1 MPTYKAPLTDMH
13 FLLSDV
19 FDAGQLAKLPGYE
32 EATLELMESIL
43 EEGAKVCE
51 EVLLPINQ
59 SGDIEGCTFNAGKV
73 TTPKGFKEAYD
84 MFAGGGWA
92 GLSCSKEWGGQ
103 GLPLL
108 LNFLLD
114 EMVCSANLS
123 FGMYPGLSHGAYN
136 AIEKHGTQ
144 ELKQK
149 YLPKMVTGE
158 WSGTMCLTE
167 PHCGTDLGLIKT
179 KAIPKDDGSYTI
191 TGTKIFISAGEQDLT
206 ENIIHLVLAKL
217 PDAPAGV
224 RGISLFLV
232 PKFLVPDAVAVA
244 PNSARAVVPS
254 TDGTERMAKKSAE
267 GSHKNNVVCGSIEH
281 KMGIKASAT
290 CVMNFDN
297 ATGWL
302 VGVPNKGMKAM
313 FTMMNEARLAVGLQG
328 LGIAEIAYQNAL
340 IYAKDRLQGRGL
352 KGAVFPDKPADP
364 IIVHPDVR
372 RMLLTMKSITE
383 GARAL
388 AVWVGINLDI
398 ETKHTDATIR
408 EEAGELV
415 ALLTPVTKALMTDHG
430 FDAANLAVQIMG
442 GHGYIREYGVEQF
455 VRDARITQIYEG
467 TNGIQALDLVGR
479 KMPERF
485 GRMLRRFFWPC
496 AEFIKAHEK
505 DPVFAEI
512 MPGFAKTF
520 QRFQMIS
527 LLMAQ
532 RSFAN
537 PEEAGAAA
545 TDYLRGF
552 SLLVIGYMWLLMVK
566 TASEKIA
573 AASDKAFYES
583 KLKTAD
589 FFFAKVLP
597 EINARMLN
605 IQAGAKPVMNMS
617 ADLF

>member
-1 MPTYKAPLTDMH
+1 MPTYKAPLRDMQ
-13 FLLSDV
+13 FLLNEV
-19 FDAGQLAKLPGYE
+19 FDAAQLASLPGYE
-32 EATLELMESIL
+32 EATPDMFQSIL
-43 EEGAKVCE
+43 EEGAKLCE
-51 EVLLPINQ
+51 EVLQPINQ
-59 SGDIEGCTFNAGKV
+59 SGDEEGCTFKDGVV
-73 TTPKGFKEAYD
+73 TTPKGFKEAYET
-84 MFAGGGWA
+84 FTQGGWM

-179 KAIPKDDGSYTI
+179 KAIPKGDGSYSI

-206 ENIIHLVLAKL
+206 ENIVHLVLAKL

-232 PKFLVPDAVAVA
+232 PKFLVNDSGAIG
-244 PNSARAVVPS
+244 ARNGA
-254 TDGTERMAKKSAE
+254 
-267 GSHKNNVVCGSIEH
+267 VCGSIEH

-328 LGIAEIAYQNAL
+328 LGIAEVAYQNGL
-340 IYAKDRLQGRGL
+340 SYAKDRLQGRGL
-352 KGAVFPDKPADP
+352 KGAVFPDKVADP

-388 AVWVGINLDI
+388 AVWVGMNLDI
-398 ETKHTDATIR
+398 ETKHTDETVR

-496 AEFIKAHEK
+496 AEFIKENTGNPA
-505 DPVFAEI
+505 FADI
-512 MPGFAKTF
+512 LPNFAKTF

-552 SLLVIGYMWLLMVK
+552 SLLVLGYMWLLMVK
-566 TASEKIA
+566 TAHSKIA
-573 AASDKAFYES
+573 DSTEKPFYES

-597 EINARMLN
+597 EINARMMN
-605 IQAGAKPVMNMS
+605 IQAGAKPVMAMG